1 VSVQHREL
9 AEGRWITLS
18 FVEQMANIGSEVDR
32 ALNWR
37 EKNNA
42 DYSQRALERALE
54 LVDLTLGD
62 RRNVSRLKEV
72 ARVREALA
80 DFFAGDNQY
89 GSTGP
94 LWRKYFGAFGFAA
107 RWDR

>member
-1 VSVQHREL
+1 MSVQHREL

-18 FVEQMANIGSEVDR
+18 FVEQMANIGGEVER

-42 DYSQRALERALE
+42 DYSQRAFERAIE
-54 LVDLTLGD
+54 LVDLTLDDG
-62 RRNVSRLKEV
+62 RNISRFGEV
-72 ARVREALA
+72 ARVREALT
-80 DFFAGDNQY
+80 DYFAGTNQY
-89 GSTGP
+89 GSTGL

-107 RWDR
+107 RRDR